1 MSGNVSISLIT
12 FFLQAGLSIEWC
24 KQPDVGLPQP
34 DLVCFLD
41 VSEEVAQQR
50 ADFGGE
56 RYELTEFQR
65 RVRENYDKLR
75 DHTWVTVSADGS
87 LEEVGES
94 LYQVVE
100 QEVVREKTQ
109 LGQLWVEASG
119 SETEV
124 VSSDSP
130 TDSD

>member
-1 MSGNVSISLIT
+1 M
-12 FFLQAGLSIEWC
+12 
-24 KQPDVGLPQP
+24 GLPRP

-65 RVRENYDKLR
+65 KVRENYDKLR
-75 DHTWVTVSADGS
+75 DDTWVTVSADGS
-87 LEEVGES
+87 MEEVGEN

-100 QEVVREKTQ
+100 QEVAREKTQ
-109 LGQLWVEASG
+109 LGQLWVAASG
-119 SETEV
+119 SESEM